1 MNVQAVGTSKPVVF
15 VRFQPDVKEALDDAA
30 FQDGRSL
37 SSLLEKIAVEWL
49 RENGRPE
56 IRLQGPK
63 KRGAK
68 MATPA
73 KPKRGP
79 KRV

>member
-1 MNVQAVGTSKPVVF
+1 MNVQTVGTSKPVIF

-63 KRGAK
+63 KRGVK
-68 MATPA
+68 TATPS
-73 KPKRGP
+73 KPKRP
-79 KRV
+79 RK